1 MVCLNHMFDISYNAK
16 LGQLWATWHEMSGQ
30 NIILTV
36 CKQVPFKKVCVSK
49 SRSELVNCIFKYRI
63 KGWQFKHAF
72 ASQKNIKLVQP
83 PV

>member
-1 MVCLNHMFDISYNAK
+1 MLNWGNYERRDTKCQVKILF
-16 LGQLWATWHEMSGQ
+16 
-30 NIILTV
+30 LTV

-72 ASQKNIKLVQP
+72 ASQKNLKLVQP